1 MRRVLAHALR
11 PSLQAEALR
20 AAAGLVQFLV
30 LARLLGATGFG
41 QLALVT
47 LGAALLQPLLT
58 PSVGLVLVRASAAG
72 VPERRLVR
80 DLVRSCLRAGLMAGA
95 LAAVVASTG
104 VLHVPLAAVW
114 LLWWSEIA
122 ALGLLGGLAAIAQG
136 RRDFSRYRNL
146 VALVAAV
153 RAGAAASL
161 VLASDV
167 DLRTWAQA
175 LALASTPVAL
185 AAAWWSRARVAGD
198 DEAGARHDDVWVF
211 SLNAFALRLSD
222 DADKAFVA
230 AYAGYAAAGAYTAAY
245 RLGSYVMVPVRGV
258 LAEFAPALFR
268 ATRGAEPGPPQW
280 HQVRSAVGRVLVAV
294 GLAVPP
300 LYVGALL
307 APRLLGP
314 SYADL
319 ARYALVLVPAL
330 GLRGVHYVFGDV
342 LTATGRARERLAAQ
356 GASVLVPLG
365 ACSLLIPPFGAWGA
379 VWATLLGEVLAV
391 VLLWSWARRA
401 VGIATS
407 PVTAT

>member
-1 MRRVLAHALR
+1 MRRVLAHAAR

-72 VPERRLVR
+72 VQERRLVW
-80 DLVRSCLRAGLMAGA
+80 DLASSCLRAGLLAAA
-95 LAAVVASTG
+95 LAAAVAATG
-104 VLHVPLAAVW
+104 VLDVPLAAVT
-114 LLWWSEIA
+114 LLWWSEIG

-136 RRDFSRYRNL
+136 KREFSRYRNL

-153 RAGAAASL
+153 RAGAAAAL
-161 VLASDV
+161 LLAPDV
-167 DLRTWAQA
+167 DLQTWAEV
-175 LALASTPVAL
+175 LALASTPVAV
-185 AAAWWSRARVAGD
+185 AATWWSRARATGDEGAGPRYD
-198 DEAGARHDDVWVF
+198 DAWVF
-211 SLNAFALRLSD
+211 SLNTLALRLSD

-268 ATRGAEPGPPQW
+268 ATHGAEPGPQVW
-280 HQVRSAVGRVLVAV
+280 QQVRSAVARVLVAV
-294 GLAVPP
+294 GVAIPP
-300 LYVGALL
+300 LYAGAML

-314 SYADL
+314 GYADL
-319 ARYALVLVPAL
+319 SAYALVLVPAL

-342 LTATGRARERLAAQ
+342 LTATGRVRRRLAAQ
-356 GASVLVPLG
+356 GASVLLPLV
-365 ACSLLIPPFGAWGA
+365 ACVLLIPAWGAWGA

-391 VLLWSWARRA
+391 VLLWTWARHA
-401 VGIATS
+401 AGIAPS
-407 PVTAT
+407 PAVAT